1 MYNQTQIEMR
11 DYRQLTQEEIDVLER
26 NNCWAENWESVK
38 VADDFSPYG
47 FHRVMFYGDIR
58 LGVFDLQ
65 VEVTKGFTKHAG
77 INDATLRNV
86 TIGDNCLIEKIGN
99 FINNYT
105 IGDNCYISNVST
117 METTEGATYGED
129 HMISVLNEMG
139 DGNLVLF
146 HDLNSQ
152 LAAFMVKHFNDKV
165 LKEKITR
172 LIREEVRFSLP
183 DRGTIGNNVKII
195 NTKEITNT
203 VVKDDCEINGASR
216 LSDCTILSSKD
227 ASVYIGTGVICENS
241 IISNGCSITNSVKM
255 QDCFVG
261 EACQVANG
269 FTAQASVFFANSYM
283 ANGEACAAFCG
294 PFSASHHKSSLLI
307 GGEFSFY
314 NAGSNTNFSNHA
326 YKMGPLHYGTL
337 ERGTKTAS
345 GAYVLMPAKIGAFS
359 VCFGKLMNHPDM
371 RCLPFAY
378 LLAYGDTMY
387 IVPGRN
393 ITTVGLYRDIK
404 KWPKR
409 DKRAASCRKSIIN
422 FDWLSPFTVG
432 EIVQG
437 KKILEALRQAG
448 GDNVSSYN
456 YHEYIINA
464 TSLRK
469 GIKYYDIA
477 LRIYMGAVL
486 KRAIKG
492 GFLGKPTSDIGLGH
506 WTDLSGLLLPI
517 SEEERLIDDIKNG
530 NIESIKEILDRF
542 IDIDN
547 HYRQYQWT
555 WTYRLIL
562 DYYGLDELSDS
573 DLPRI
578 REDYIR
584 ARRAWVAEI
593 RKDAVKEYEMG
604 DVEREVLDNFLSQLD
619 REKEFEEE

>member
-283 ANGEACAAFCG
+283 ANGETCAAFCG

-593 RKDAVKEYEMG
+593 RKDAEKEFAMG
-604 DVEREVLDNFLSQLD
+604 DVEQSVFDDFITKLDHEID
-619 REKEFEEE
+619 FED

>member
-283 ANGEACAAFCG
+283 ANGDASAAFCG

-593 RKDAVKEYEMG
+593 RKDAEKEFAMG
-604 DVEREVLDNFLSQLD
+604 DVEQSVFDDFITKLDHEID
-619 REKEFEEE
+619 FED

>member
-11 DYRQLTQEEIDVLER
+11 DYRQLTQEEIDILER

-469 GIKYYDIA
+469 GIKYYDIS
-477 LRIYMGAVL
+477 LRIYIGAVL
-486 KRAIKG
+486 KRAITG
-492 GFLGKPTSDIGLGH
+492 GFLGKPTSDIGLGR

-593 RKDAVKEYEMG
+593 RKDA
-604 DVEREVLDNFLSQLD
+604 
-619 REKEFEEE
+619 EKEFAMGD